1 MKRITEFRF
10 ENVSVNFSG
19 DEKVIVQD
27 DDVKIDVDT
36 EVFKQVC
43 IQYLCLECPD
53 VIKFDGDNEE
63 IPTETPEEK
72 EALDEKTYRYEKVDF
87 DKTIEMIDGDFCIYS
102 DLFFMWSET
111 NVVPINQVTGKDLVL
126 NRHKLH
132 RRIEVTERE
141 LEIEAAYDLYL
152 TKNNFNAQ
160 SNLLKFNDFKMSG
173 EYKLWLLVVHKTG
186 YRKSLNTV
194 NGKG

>member
-1 MKRITEFRF
+1 MNTYEAMKH
-10 ENVSVNFSG
+10 N
-19 DEKVIVQD
+19 
-27 DDVKIDVDT
+27 
-36 EVFKQVC
+36 
-43 IQYLCLECPD
+43 
-53 VIKFDGDNEE
+53 
-63 IPTETPEEK
+63 IPEGATH
-72 EALDEKTYRYEKVDF
+72 L
-87 DKTIEMIDGDFCIYS
+87 
-102 DLFFMWSET
+102 
-111 NVVPINQVTGKDLVL
+111 GK
-126 NRHKLH
+126 
-132 RRIEVTERE
+132 ERE